1 MRERPRA
8 VDRESRATG
17 KAERVTA
24 SLGGA
29 RGAEMVTGGSGI
41 AESSRS
47 RVENQEPRT
56 TGGAWRYGENRE
68 GLRTTGKYLVVRE
81 YLENHRESLVARKE
95 M

>member
-1 MRERPRA
+1 MVAGSGVREPRQGPRA

-29 RGAEMVTGGSGI
+29 QGAEMVTGGSGI

-47 RVENQEPRT
+47 RVT
-56 TGGAWRYGENRE
+56 ASLGGARGAEMVTSE
-68 GLRTTGKYLVVRE
+68 
-81 YLENHRESLVARKE
+81 AR
-95 M
+95 